1 MKCTSQHCYDK
12 TLDKN
17 TVLYRDQW
25 DISNMM
31 KDLFE
36 IGFDMLFSD
45 SHKIMANKL
54 TFVTF
59 RG

>member
-1 MKCTSQHCYDK
+1 
-12 TLDKN
+12 
-17 TVLYRDQW
+17 
-25 DISNMM
+25 MM